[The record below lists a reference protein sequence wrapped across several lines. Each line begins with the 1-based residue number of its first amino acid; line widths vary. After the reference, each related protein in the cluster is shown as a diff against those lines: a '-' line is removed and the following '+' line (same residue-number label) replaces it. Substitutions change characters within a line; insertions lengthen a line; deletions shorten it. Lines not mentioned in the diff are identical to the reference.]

1 MATVAKFATVQKE
14 GDRYVSRQVEYYNL
28 DLILSVG
35 YRVKSDRG
43 VQFRRRSNTVLER
56 LSEGYSVNQR
66 LNDMGKELAQIKN
79 TLSEHSGKIDFFDRT
94 SLPPVE
100 GIFYDG
106 QIFDACK
113 FATDLIK

>member
-1 MATVAKFATVQKE
+1 MTEAFNLE
-14 GDRYVSRQVEYYNL
+14 GGQ
-28 DLILSVG
+28 IL
-35 YRVKSDRG
+35 YWKDY
-43 VQFRRRSNTVLER
+43 L
-56 LSEGYSVNQR
+56 LKGYSVNQR
-66 LNDMGKELAQIKN
+66 LNDMGKGLAQIKN